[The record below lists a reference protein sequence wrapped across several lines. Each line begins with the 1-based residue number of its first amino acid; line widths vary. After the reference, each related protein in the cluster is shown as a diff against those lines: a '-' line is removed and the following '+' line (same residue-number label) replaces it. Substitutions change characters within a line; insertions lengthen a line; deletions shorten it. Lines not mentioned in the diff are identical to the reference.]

1 MIHVSIHVHACMHLL
16 FFRYLMVN
24 SKDYRVVVVEP
35 LLCPS
40 SFRDTLAKAFFN
52 HFTVRALTIIGS
64 ILKFTFSTELPLSV
78 HVYTVYIYYVH
89 VSDCVVFA
97 IVIPYRHHM

>member
-1 MIHVSIHVHACMHLL
+1 
-16 FFRYLMVN
+16 MVN

-64 ILKFTFSTELPLSV
+64 ILKFTFSTELPLS
-78 HVYTVYIYYVH
+78 HNILYMYCIYIYIY
-89 VSDCVVFA
+89 
-97 IVIPYRHHM
+97 IMYM